1 MARLEN
7 VPAREAPRLLAEGV
21 QVVDVREHHELRH
34 SRLDGARHIP
44 LGELAHR
51 LGELERH
58 RPVALLCRSGS
69 RSAVAAAL
77 LARHGF
83 ERVINLA
90 GGIVALERHL
100 CVGRETSGAG
110 DGAGRAQGPRD
121 SGRARDAGPR
131 DGAIPVARAAR
142 WAAWLRRSPAAG
154 GRRGDSGGRE
164 VERATP
170 R

>member
-1 MARLEN
+1 MASFEN
-7 VPAREAPRLLAEGV
+7 VPAHEAPRLLAEGV
-21 QVVDVREHHELRH
+21 QVVDVREHHELRR
-34 SRLDGARHIP
+34 SRLEGARHIP

-69 RSAVAAAL
+69 RSAAAAAL

-100 CVGRETSGAG
+100 LEGHRPRVPGGGGHEERGARP
-110 DGAGRAQGPRD
+110 A
-121 SGRARDAGPR
+121 
-131 DGAIPVARAAR
+131 ARAPR
-142 WAAWLRRSPAAG
+142 RRAWLRRAPRADTPAAQ
-154 GRRGDSGGRE
+154 GRTEAD
-164 VERATP
+164 RAAP